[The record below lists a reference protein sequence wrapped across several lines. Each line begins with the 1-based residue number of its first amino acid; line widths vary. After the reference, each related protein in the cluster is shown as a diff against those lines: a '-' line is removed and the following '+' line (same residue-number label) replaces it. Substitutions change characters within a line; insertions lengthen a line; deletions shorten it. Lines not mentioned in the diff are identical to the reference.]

1 MQFELFQFID
11 VDAFIKLINDDGS
24 GDCGDN
30 VDDNKNYTL
39 VHVALIVD
47 TELL

>member
-1 MQFELFQFID
+1 MQVDLLQFINID
-11 VDAFIKLINDDGS
+11 GFRNLINDDGS

-30 VDDNKNYTL
+30 VDDNNNYTL